1 MINIGDKVKL
11 IDLNGKKEKREIEHI
26 GFVESISNS
35 FIVIRLKNYRTCIN
49 RADLIENTGLRLQ
62 VRKNREWLEVGKG
75 IFESVEKGDNNV

>member
-11 IDLNGKKEKREIEHI
+11 IDVIGKTSRTKEQI

-49 RADLIENTGLRLQ
+49 RADLIEHTGLRLQ
-62 VRKNREWLEVGKG
+62 VRKNREWIEVGKE
-75 IFESVEKGDNNV
+75 IFK

>member
-11 IDLNGKKEKREIEHI
+11 IDQNGKKEMKILEHV

-49 RADLIENTGLRLQ
+49 RADLILDTGLRLQ
-62 VRKNREWLEVGKG
+62 VRKNREWLEVGKE
-75 IFESVEKGDNNV
+75 IFK

>member
-11 IDLNGKKEKREIEHI
+11 IDLNGKKEKREIEHV

-49 RADLIENTGLRLQ
+49 RADLVENTGLRVQ
-62 VRKNREWLEVGKG
+62 VRKNKQWLEVGKE
-75 IFESVEKGDNNV
+75 IFK